1 MEQSCVTDEEKINNS
16 TQRMQTV
23 LDTQQQLLQTVTNR
37 LGKRDADE
45 KLILQK
51 NTESRFRRTLL
62 VQYLMKKNSFKTKSD
77 SKFRDKV
84 VM

>member
-62 VQYLMKKNSFKTKSD
+62 VQYLMKN
-77 SKFRDKV
+77 
-84 VM
+84 